1 MNPNLDDEF
10 RDPDISALLGR
21 VGGDAP
27 ATGPAYQQVIGRVRT
42 IRRRRTIATA
52 VGASICVLAVGA
64 LVLQNSSRQT
74 DRVALEPGSA
84 VLTTPDGAKVT
95 TPDGVVVTVI
105 TEPDDAPTTTTNSD
119 VVVTPTVTNP
129 SNTGTTNPSVPSGAT
144 TTTPTSNTSPT
155 GTNRPTGENDP
166 TTTVP
171 SAPTTTK
178 APSTPTTTKAPS
190 APTTTKAP
198 IVAPTTTKAPVVAP
212 TTTNPPSAPTT
223 TRPPSIPSTS
233 MPRPTVPVVPTIPP
247 LPPSITMACGAG
259 GIKVDITNGL
269 FVPDSLRTILVPG
282 FDATIKKARD
292 NRIEVEFSRT
302 KGRVVASLKVWITG
316 KEIKNTCEIE
326 VDDSSTDDAAN
337 DSAGDNNGER
347 ADD

>member
-52 VGASICVLAVGA
+52 VGASVCVLAVGA

-105 TEPDDAPTTTTNSD
+105 TEPNDAPSTTTNSD

-171 SAPTTTK
+171 S
-178 APSTPTTTKAPS
+178 TPTTTKVPS
-190 APTTTKAP
+190 T
-198 IVAPTTTKAPVVAP
+198 PTTTKAPVVAP

-247 LPPSITMACGAG
+247 LPPSITLACGAG

-326 VDDSSTDDAAN
+326 VEDNSTDDAAN

>member
-27 ATGPAYQQVIGRVRT
+27 ATGQAYQQVIGRVRT

-52 VGASICVLAVGA
+52 VGASVCVLAVGA

-105 TEPDDAPTTTTNSD
+105 TQPDDAPTTTTNSD

-129 SNTGTTNPSVPSGAT
+129 SNTGTTNPSVPGGAS
-144 TTTPTSNTSPT
+144 TTTPTNNTSPS

-178 APSTPTTTKAPS
+178 APVVAPTTKAPVV
-190 APTTTKAP
+190 APTTKAP
-198 IVAPTTTKAPVVAP
+198 VVAPTTTKAPVVAP
-212 TTTNPPSAPTT
+212 TNPPSAPTT

-259 GIKVDITNGL
+259 GIKIDIANDS
-269 FVPDSLRTILVPG
+269 FVITSVRTVLVPG

-326 VDDSSTDDAAN
+326 VEDNSTEDAAN